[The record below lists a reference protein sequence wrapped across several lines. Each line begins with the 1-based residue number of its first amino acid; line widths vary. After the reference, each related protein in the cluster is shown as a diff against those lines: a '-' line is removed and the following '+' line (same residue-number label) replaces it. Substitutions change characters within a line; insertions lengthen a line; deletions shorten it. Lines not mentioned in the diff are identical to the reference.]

1 MTTSDVD
8 FKYTAKVVDG
18 VLEQN
23 KKLEGQKETK
33 TAEEMNA
40 LGKDAF
46 LSLLVC
52 QMQNQDPL
60 EPTSDTEWVSQ
71 LATYSSLEQMQNMN
85 KTLTNSQALN
95 LVGQKVILQKEDASG
110 KVKVINGS
118 VDFVT
123 IKEGN
128 AFLSVAGT
136 LYSMDELVSIV
147 DKDYI
152 ANTDENTEKEEKA
165 DDEH

>member
-1 MTTSDVD
+1 MAET
-8 FKYTAKVVDG
+8 KGITAPVVDG
-18 VLEQN
+18 ILQQN
-23 KKLEGQKETK
+23 RDLTEKTK

-46 LSLLVC
+46 LQLLVT

-85 KTLTNSQALN
+85 KTLTNAQALGI
-95 LVGQKVILQKEDASG
+95 VGKNVLLQTEKDNGDLAEVSG
-110 KVKVINGS
+110 R

-123 IKEGN
+123 IKEGT
-128 AFLSVAGT
+128 AFLSVGGT
-136 LYSMDELVSIV
+136 LYNMDELVSILDDQYLV
-147 DKDYI
+147 EQATKSSD
-152 ANTDENTEKEEKA
+152 TTSEENQE
-165 DDEH
+165 